1 MAAWSVKGMETDRKE
16 NNVEEITVHL
26 YKVRLILSILSF
38 IRVEE
43 F

>member
-1 MAAWSVKGMETDRKE
+1 MAAWSVKGMETDRKKK
-16 NNVEEITVHL
+16 NVEEITVHL